1 MSERWVGV
9 DWGTTNLRAWV
20 LDESNE
26 PVASVSSD
34 QGAASLVGDQFESV
48 LLSLLGEHLPS
59 DQSVD
64 VYCCGMVG
72 SRQGWVEASYRMTPA
87 GLLPDTPDM
96 TTFDAAD
103 GRLRIHI
110 VPGVAQDSPPDVM
123 RGEETQVA
131 GCLESSSFS
140 DAVYCLPGTHS
151 KWVQA
156 DREGI
161 SHFKT
166 FPTGELFALLSQQS
180 ILRHSMGEASVSG
193 DTQVFLDAVHQATE
207 KPGQFLSELFPMRA
221 ADLLGQ
227 NAQPAAREYLSGLLI
242 GLELA
247 NARDLFSGL
256 PVTLIGADAL
266 AERYRLALE
275 SLDVTAKTVD
285 GGACVRAGLI
295 ATRQH
300 AGGNRS

>member
-9 DWGTTNLRAWV
+9 DWGTTNFRAWV
-20 LDESNE
+20 LDDANE
-26 PVASVSSD
+26 PLASVSSD
-34 QGAASLVGDQFESV
+34 QGAASLVGEQFESV
-48 LLSLLGEHLPS
+48 LLSLLGEHLPA

-72 SRQGWVEASYRMTPA
+72 SRQGWVEAGYRMTPG
-87 GLLPDTPDM
+87 GLLPEATDM
-96 TTFDAAD
+96 TLFDAAD
-103 GRLRIHI
+103 GRFRIHI
-110 VPGVAQDSPPDVM
+110 IPGVAQGSPPDVM

-131 GCLESSSFS
+131 GCLHASLHT

-156 DREGI
+156 DRDGI

-180 ILRHSMGEASVSG
+180 ILRHSMSEASVPS
-193 DTQVFLDAVHQATE
+193 DIQVFLNAVKQAVE
-207 KPGQFLSELFPMRA
+207 QPGRFLSELFPIRA

-227 NAQPAAREYLSGLLI
+227 DSHPEAREYLSGLLI

-247 NARDLFSGL
+247 NARSLFNNH
-256 PVTLIGADAL
+256 PVTLIGADTL

-275 SLDVTAKTVD
+275 SLNVKAMTED

-300 AGGNRS
+300 VGGNRS